1 MPLRF
6 RKKENDMRFVKMN
19 GCGND
24 YVYFD
29 LTSREAAERGADVIK
44 AVPAIS
50 DRHFGVGG
58 DGVVLILPSGVADV
72 RMRMFNAD
80 GSEGKMCGNAVRCV
94 GKYAYE
100 AGLTEGRTKIAVET
114 ASGVKRLSLIVRDG
128 VCTGASVEMGRAAFE
143 ASAIPLDESFLP
155 EGYAPADTP
164 FGRVWRDVPVC
175 AYGRTWT
182 GTAVSMGNPHFVI
195 FTDENVESL
204 DIGRVG
210 KFIETHH
217 LFPERVNVEFVNIL
231 SRDKLRMRVWERGS
245 GETMACGTGS
255 CAVVAAAVANGI
267 TRAGEE
273 AEVLLNG
280 GTLKV
285 VFTEDGVT
293 MTGNA
298 ETNFKGEYEI

>member
-1 MPLRF
+1 
-6 RKKENDMRFVKMN
+6 
-19 GCGND
+19 
-24 YVYFD
+24 
-29 LTSREAAERGADVIK
+29 
-44 AVPAIS
+44 
-50 DRHFGVGG
+50 
-58 DGVVLILPSGVADV
+58 
-72 RMRMFNAD
+72 
-80 GSEGKMCGNAVRCV
+80 
-94 GKYAYE
+94 
-100 AGLTEGRTKIAVET
+100 
-114 ASGVKRLSLIVRDG
+114 
-128 VCTGASVEMGRAAFE
+128 
-143 ASAIPLDESFLP
+143 
-155 EGYAPADTP
+155 
-164 FGRVWRDVPVC
+164 
-175 AYGRTWT
+175 
-182 GTAVSMGNPHFVI
+182 MGNPHFVI

>member
-1 MPLRF
+1 M
-6 RKKENDMRFVKMN
+6 KFVKMN

-29 LTSREAAERGADVIK
+29 LTSHEAAAKGGEIIA

-80 GSEGKMCGNAVRCV
+80 GSEGKMCGNAIRCV

-100 AGLTEGRTKIAVET
+100 AGLTEGRTSMTVET
-114 ASGVKRLSLIVRDG
+114 ASGVKKLSLIVEDG
-128 VCTGASVEMGRAAFE
+128 MCAGASVDMGRAVFE
-143 ASAIPLDESFLP
+143 AKDIPLDESFLP
-155 EGYAPADTP
+155 DGYLPADTP
-164 FGRVWRDVPVC
+164 FGRVWSGVPVS
-175 AYGRTWT
+175 AYGQTWT

-195 FTDENVESL
+195 FTDENVEAL
-204 DIGRVG
+204 EIDKVG
-210 KFIETHH
+210 KLIETHH
-217 LFPERVNVEFVNIL
+217 LFPERVNAEFVNIL
-231 SRDKLRMRVWERGS
+231 SPSRFRMRVWERGS

-255 CAVVAAAVANGI
+255 CAVAAAAVACGI
-267 TRAGEE
+267 LREGAA
-273 AEVLLNG
+273 AEVVLNG
-280 GTLKV
+280 GTLSV
-285 VFTEDGVT
+285 VFTADGVT

-298 ETNFKGEYEI
+298 EKNFEGEYAI